1 MNDVYAA
8 LSAIHDSY
16 LFAYFLL
23 NQIIFWNYWQASG
36 SSTCLEGYMTWYPS
50 LKSTPVFTRA
60 TNRVIYADDGQQI
73 EFFVAAVYSN
83 GRESA
88 TIRAEI
94 ICK

>member
-8 LSAIHDSY
+8 LSK
-16 LFAYFLL
+16 LL
-23 NQIIFWNYWQASG
+23 NQIILWNYWQASG
-36 SSTCLEGYMTWYPS
+36 SSTCLEGYKTWYPS

-60 TNRVIYADDGQQI
+60 TNRVIYADGGQQI

-88 TIRAEI
+88 SIRAEI